1 MSTFVYAIWVI
12 FEALTFA
19 VFFNAILSWLV
30 MLYPRNSIV
39 ISLYHV
45 LRQITDPIL
54 APLRRIIP
62 MIGMMDITPIVAIII
77 LQIISQVIYSYR

>member
-1 MSTFVYAIWVI
+1 MRTFIYAIWII
-12 FEALTFA
+12 FQALTFA

-30 MLYPRNSIV
+30 MLYPRNNIV

-45 LRQITDPIL
+45 LRQITNPIL

-62 MIGMMDITPIVAIII
+62 LIGMVDITPIIAIVI
-77 LQIISQVIYSYR
+77 LQIISQVIAAYM

>member
-1 MSTFVYAIWVI
+1 MRTFIYAIWVI
-12 FEALTFA
+12 FQALTFA

-54 APLRRIIP
+54 APLRRIVP
-62 MIGMMDITPIVAIII
+62 LIGMVDITPIIAIII
-77 LQIISQVIYSYR
+77 LQIISQVIASYL

>member
-1 MSTFVYAIWVI
+1 MSTFIHAIWVI
-12 FEALTFA
+12 CQALTFA

-30 MLYPRNSIV
+30 MIYPRNNIV
-39 ISLYHV
+39 FSLYHV

-62 MIGMMDITPIVAIII
+62 LVGMVDITPIIAIII
-77 LQIISQVIYSYR
+77 LQIISQVLVTYL